1 MNKAIIEGK
10 LVDILSE
17 DQFFQSKKLFDDPD
31 SSIAVEMQG
40 PDGETYVLP
49 YRQRNTTVDK
59 NRPGI
64 YNAGPINF
72 MTFPT
77 TEEQKKEFQP
87 EVIDFNNITDIKDF
101 DAKREQ
107 LANMEKQALTT
118 TGKDNVFKP
127 PFSENDT
134 PEMRAM
140 KEAVAEKNIDLD
152 KYMDRFGAK
161 NYPNTKRKLKDD
173 NITLF
178 LIKRCCECLD
188 MKATLILEDKS
199 PDVPNPIG
207 RKIVAELTSGF
218 DDGSE
223 ENDE

>member
-17 DQFFQSKKLFDDPD
+17 NQFGQTKQLFDDPD
-31 SSIAVEMQG
+31 VSIAVEVTS
-40 PDGETYVLP
+40 PDGKTYVLP
-49 YRQRNTTVDK
+49 YRQKNTTVDN

-72 MTFPT
+72 MTYPK
-77 TEEQKKEFQP
+77 TEEQEKEYQP
-87 EVIDFNNITDIKDF
+87 EIIDFNNVTDIRDF
-101 DAKREQ
+101 DEKREK

-127 PFSENDT
+127 PFLENDS

-140 KEAVAEKNIDLD
+140 KEAITEKNIDLD

-161 NYPNTKRKLKDD
+161 NYPNTKRKFKDE

-178 LIKRCCECLD
+178 LIKRACESLD
-188 MKATLILEDKS
+188 IKATLILEDKS

-207 RKIVAELTSGF
+207 RRIVAELTSGF
-218 DDGSE
+218 EDSDE
-223 ENDE
+223 ESDE